1 MNPSACVRGSKGP
14 RAPQLRAPALM
25 DHVALDRLAHLSDL
39 QLPHSFLQ
47 QYTRSLIMCS
57 GFGDTHVY
65 RKMTDTHIKSK
76 ALKVLK
82 SARPSENRTANKH
95 KFTATGD
102 VCHGGKEKTKAWKV
116 SVGSERCIG
125 AGLERPGRCCVSR
138 TLTGR
143 PSNPQPVQRMR
154 QERLT
159 HLRKSQEPGWQRE
172 LGRQWEGRLRP
183 LGGVLICS

>member
-1 MNPSACVRGSKGP
+1 
-14 RAPQLRAPALM
+14 
-25 DHVALDRLAHLSDL
+25 
-39 QLPHSFLQ
+39 
-47 QYTRSLIMCS
+47 MCL

-95 KFTATGD
+95 KFTATDD
-102 VCHGGKEKTKAWKV
+102 VCHGGKKKTKARKV
-116 SVGSERCIG
+116 NVGSERRGESCIR

-138 TLTGR
+138 TLKGR

-172 LGRQWEGRLRP
+172 LGRQWEGMARP